1 MHSGCAMCMG
11 RPNLHYYGLYKER
24 ILSDFALSI
33 GVENDAFEEENALSN
48 LEGIVS

>member
-1 MHSGCAMCMG
+1 MDNPYV
-11 RPNLHYYGLYKER
+11 RYKLR
-24 ILSDFALSI
+24 ISAQSALSI